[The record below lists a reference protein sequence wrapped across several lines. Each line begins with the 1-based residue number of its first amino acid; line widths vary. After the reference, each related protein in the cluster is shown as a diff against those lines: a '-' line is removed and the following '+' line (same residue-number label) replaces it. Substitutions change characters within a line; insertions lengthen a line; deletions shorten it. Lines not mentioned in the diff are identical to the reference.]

1 MNNSF
6 ISSMLDLSTNRGNEL
21 LVKMLSCRY
30 PKLQSD
36 DALSLL
42 YSALDQ
48 PILTAQEDLRDTEL
62 VYTNY
67 IKEPTSTYLILA
79 KDIYTSRIEFYGC

>member
-1 MNNSF
+1 
-6 ISSMLDLSTNRGNEL
+6 MLDLSTNRGNEL

-30 PKLQSD
+30 PKLTSD

-62 VYTNY
+62 VYTNF
-67 IKEPTSTYLILA
+67 IKEPTSTYIILA
-79 KDIYTSRIEFYGC
+79 